1 MIMEDNNKK
10 TDSATAAAIAM
21 ALSAYCGDNVHDEES
36 GIITITY
43 VNKNWNNF
51 N

>member
-1 MIMEDNNKK
+1 MTMEDNNKK
-10 TDSATAAAIAM
+10 IDSATAAAIAM

-36 GIITITY
+36 GIITNTY
-43 VNKNWNNF
+43 VNKNWNKF

>member
-1 MIMEDNNKK
+1 MEEKNKNI
-10 TDSATAAAIAM
+10 DSAVAAAIAM
-21 ALSAYCGDNVHDEES
+21 ALSAYSGDNIHDVES

-43 VNKNWNNF
+43 VNKNWNNY